1 MRLDIVGCS
10 LVVLSFVHIRRL
22 VLPAMLLLC
31 CCDAVVLEGMKSL
44 ATASVLGCVL
54 EPAPHLYFRAWHDS
68 LDDVVSCLDVLCLSY
83 MGFEVHLLRGWFE
96 GTARFLL
103 FAL

>member
-1 MRLDIVGCS
+1 M
-10 LVVLSFVHIRRL
+10 HIRRL
-22 VLPAMLLLC
+22 VLLAMLLLC

-54 EPAPHLYFRAWHDS
+54 GPAAHFYFRAWHDS

-83 MGFEVHLLRGWFE
+83 MGFGGLLPHDWAE
-96 GTARFLL
+96 GMGQLL
-103 FAL
+103 